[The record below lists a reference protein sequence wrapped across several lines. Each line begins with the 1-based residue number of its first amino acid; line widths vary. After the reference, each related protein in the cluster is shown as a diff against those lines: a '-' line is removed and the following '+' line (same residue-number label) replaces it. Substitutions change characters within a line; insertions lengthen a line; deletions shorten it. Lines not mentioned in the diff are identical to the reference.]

1 MQRSDERHDHDSP
14 RLRLALAAGLTALA
28 TAAPA
33 GAAHYAALPSPLAP
47 LSPAPPL
54 SGGAISSTETI
65 RHRVD
70 STVDVRV
77 SVDRDGT
84 PFRIVAAQTLSV
96 GVQGDYFFAIGAPLD
111 AVTALPGSDSTP
123 GQRSTQIIWAGFNPG
138 HRSLRARA
146 VLDARQAAA
155 SLPLRIET
163 HGGIT
168 TFVNTT
174 GTTVAA
180 YTADAEPAPLLRY
193 LGRFRLALARNELPE
208 AGGALLTSPSRPARV
223 HVVVPLRV
231 RGTVG
236 GVRVSGLVTSRLAV
250 QARGPVRVSVS
261 PQLPTVGEVG
271 GLSGRALL
279 ALATKDVLTV
289 ARVHQYRAFLGNPDP
304 TGRSSTLYTFR
315 TAARPLP
322 PVAAQ
327 PVSHTRDWTTTV
339 AVLAG
344 LLVAAGAGIAV
355 WARA

>member
-1 MQRSDERHDHDSP
+1 VQRSDERHDHDSP
-14 RLRLALAAGLTALA
+14 RLRLALAAVLTALA
-28 TAAPA
+28 AAAPA

-54 SGGAISSTETI
+54 GGGALSSTEGV

-70 STVDVRV
+70 STIDVRV
-77 SVDRDGT
+77 SIGPDGT

-96 GVQGDYFFAIGAPLD
+96 RVQGDYFFAIGAPLL

-123 GQRSTQIIWAGFNPG
+123 GQRSTQIVWAGFNPR
-138 HRSLRARA
+138 HRTLKARA
-146 VLDARQAAA
+146 VIDPAQAAA
-155 SLPLRIET
+155 SLPVRIET
-163 HGGIT
+163 HGEVT

-193 LGRFRLALARNELPE
+193 LDRLRLALAQDVLPE
-208 AGGALLTSPSRPARV
+208 AGGALLTGPSRPTRV
-223 HVVVPLRV
+223 HVVVPLVV

-236 GVRVSGLVTSRLAV
+236 GLRVSRLVTGRLDV
-250 QARGPVRVSVS
+250 HARGPVEVTVSA
-261 PQLPTVGEVG
+261 QLPTVGDVRR
-271 GLSGRALL
+271 LSGRELL

-322 PVAAQ
+322 PVAAV
-327 PVSHTRDWTTTV
+327 PVSHGRDWTTTV